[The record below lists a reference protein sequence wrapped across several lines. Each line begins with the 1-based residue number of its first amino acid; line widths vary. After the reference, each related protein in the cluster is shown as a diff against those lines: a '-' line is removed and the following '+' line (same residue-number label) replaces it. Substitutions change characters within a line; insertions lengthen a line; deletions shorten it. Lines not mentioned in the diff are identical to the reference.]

1 MSCEYWD
8 EEIKTCRRSEVP
20 KITLPE
26 HIILDDLVSDEFKVV
41 RAIDLPEPKIEN
53 RWIPVTE
60 RLPEEHTRVLVC
72 DRTTVY
78 MANLNDGWWYFSPA
92 EIGMIVKQSDI
103 TAWMPLPEPWKG
115 DEE

>member
-1 MSCEYWD
+1 MTKECKYWD
-8 EEIKTCRRSEVP
+8 SEIKTCRRSEVP

-60 RLPEEHTRVLVC
+60 RLPKKGEKVMACDIDGDIMLGWMH
-72 DRTTVY
+72 DRTHLCAVDDY
-78 MANLNDGWWYFSPA
+78 YKN
-92 EIGMIVKQSDI
+92 I

>member
-20 KITLPE
+20 K
-26 HIILDDLVSDEFKVV
+26 F
-41 RAIDLPEPKIEN
+41 EN
-53 RWIPVTE
+53 GWIPVTE
-60 RLPEEHTRVLVC
+60 RLPEKGEKVMACDIDGDIMLGWMH
-72 DRTTVY
+72 DRTHLCAVDDY
-78 MANLNDGWWYFSPA
+78 YKN
-92 EIGMIVKQSDI
+92 I

>member
-8 EEIKTCRRSEVP
+8 EEIKTCRRSEV
-20 KITLPE
+20 
-26 HIILDDLVSDEFKVV
+26 
-41 RAIDLPEPKIEN
+41 PKIEN

-72 DRTTVY
+72 DRTSVY

-92 EIGMIVKQSDI
+92 EIGTCVAQSHI